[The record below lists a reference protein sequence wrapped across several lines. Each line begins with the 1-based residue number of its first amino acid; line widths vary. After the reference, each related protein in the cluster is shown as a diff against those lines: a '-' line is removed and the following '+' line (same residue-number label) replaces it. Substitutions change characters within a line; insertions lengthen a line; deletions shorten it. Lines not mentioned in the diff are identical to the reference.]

1 MEILVSYQPSVDMR
15 LLPAS
20 LLLHAVHSDSACV
33 HLREPELVGQLLR
46 AEAAGSMCAHQCAL
60 QHLCGGSACFPH
72 RHQHSVCLVW
82 VYLCYSPPPTPR
94 KLVLLESS
102 NHEQRREGP
111 RTPGTLASLH
121 GCSGFVRSHVLGRG
135 AAALSCGFPLAMELN
150 MATVLGT
157 RGWGSSL
164 RSSLK
169 DFSLAL

>member
-1 MEILVSYQPSVDMR
+1 MEILVSYQPSVDTC

-20 LLLHAVHSDSACV
+20 LLLHAVHSDSACL

-60 QHLCGGSACFPH
+60 QHPCGGSACFPH
-72 RHQHSVCLVW
+72 RHPQSVCLVW
-82 VYLCYSPPPTPR
+82 VYVWYSPPPTPR

-111 RTPGTLASLH
+111 RTPGALASLR
-121 GCSGFVRSHVLGRG
+121 GRSGFMRSHVLVRG

-150 MATVLGT
+150 TAAVLGT
-157 RGWGSSL
+157 RGWVPL
-164 RSSLK
+164 
-169 DFSLAL
+169 